1 MKAND
6 RRKLNKRPYV
16 QTTTY
21 SEFDQV
27 GDEVKETR
35 VTIRC
40 FYNSKHEL
48 INKTYEEREV

>member
-6 RRKLNKRPYV
+6 RRKLTKRPYV

-21 SEFDQV
+21 SRFDQV

-35 VTIRC
+35 VTIRS

-48 INKTYEEREV
+48 IDKTYEEREV

>member
-35 VTIRC
+35 VTIRS

>member
-27 GDEVKETR
+27 GDEVKETI
-35 VTIRC
+35 VTIKS